1 MQLNDFRF
9 PRCEYWFYF
18 KGLWRERG
26 LKATY
31 KQFQKHLRR
40 PYSRAIVQ
48 RYSFYP
54 NGKGLEIGVGARTI
68 APVSRTLLADG
79 YESHGKDR
87 SIAQVYFPANDIPFG
102 DATFDFVLSEHTLEH
117 IGNALRALREWVRV
131 LKPGGHLILFL
142 PHKERTNDRLRDR
155 TPLAHLIDDF
165 NKQVPDDDVTHV
177 EEWIQNVTKAGGIPD
192 HYRHVAKADLAR
204 TGSIHHHVWVAEDI
218 KEVLQYLGLEAVCCE
233 NEVADRSDSFVVVGQ
248 KKN

>member
-1 MQLNDFRF
+1 MTG
-9 PRCEYWFYF
+9 C
-18 KGLWRERG
+18 
-26 LKATY
+26 A
-31 KQFQKHLRR
+31 
-40 PYSRAIVQ
+40 
-48 RYSFYP
+48 
-54 NGKGLEIGVGARTI
+54 
-68 APVSRTLLADG
+68 
-79 YESHGKDR
+79 
-87 SIAQVYFPANDIPFG
+87 
-102 DATFDFVLSEHTLEH
+102 
-117 IGNALRALREWVRV
+117 
-131 LKPGGHLILFL
+131 
-142 PHKERTNDRLRDR
+142 R

-192 HYRHVAKADLAR
+192 HYRRLAR